1 MTYYTNPPAL
11 PIPDDLMETVLERLK
26 LSDALKTASKAFF
39 YHNSAY
45 YISQS
50 RPDYKDMAATL
61 ELNGYTQSTS
71 EVDGVAKFVK

>member
-1 MTYYTNPPAL
+1 MQSDGFICWIPVFFL
-11 PIPDDLMETVLERLK
+11 PE
-26 LSDALKTASKAFF
+26 
-39 YHNSAY
+39 SAY

-50 RPDYKDMAATL
+50 RPDYKDMATTL